1 MLRHLSRTARQR
13 QQGRIVLI
21 LTASHY
27 YALHGVRPGA
37 RLSKVALRLYVS
49 RRIRIG
55 LNDWY
60 VTSNRSSHGV
70 LKVRHGVIQ
79 EVGLASIGL
88 TRNFAAA
95 QQFLRNLRA
104 G

>member
-1 MLRHLSRTARQR
+1 
-13 QQGRIVLI
+13 
-21 LTASHY
+21 
-27 YALHGVRPGA
+27 VRPGT
-37 RLSKVALRLYVS
+37 RLSKVAGRLHVS

-60 VTSNRSSHGV
+60 VTSNGSSHGV

-88 TRNFAAA
+88 TRNLAAA
-95 QQFLRNLRA
+95 RQFLRNLRA